1 MKTTCLSIALIGA
14 AFAASAQAQMPTMT
28 MTRAVRPAEPT
39 AIPLYQGTAPGSEG
53 ATQAE
58 VWTEAMGAEKWVRNI
73 TRPTLTP
80 FLPKKGTGNGA
91 AVLVVPGGG
100 FQFVSISNEGWPIA
114 QWLADHGVAAFVL
127 KYRTEK
133 TPDSE
138 AEFQKAMMA
147 RFQAPRTDAP
157 PAPEMTVA
165 VEIARADAQTALRM
179 IRSNA
184 AKWGIDTKRV
194 GMLGFSAGAMT
205 TMATTL
211 ANAPDARPDFIAPI
225 YGFMTPVTPPPSP
238 QPMFAALASDDPLF
252 GKQGFGLIESWKNA
266 GGSVE
271 LHFFEGGSHG
281 FGSHKKGTT
290 SDLWFDEYMAWMKA
304 RGFLKPAAK

>member
-1 MKTTCLSIALIGA
+1 MKTTCLSVALISA

-39 AIPLYQGTAPGSEG
+39 AIPLYQGAAPGSEG

-100 FQFVSISNEGWPIA
+100 FQFVSITNEGWPIA
-114 QWLADHGVAAFVL
+114 QWLVDHGVAAFVL
-127 KYRTEK
+127 KYRVEK

-138 AEFQKAMMA
+138 AEFSKLMVERFKA
-147 RFQAPRTDAP
+147 PSGDKGP
-157 PAPEMTVA
+157 SPEMFAT
-165 VEIARADAQTALRM
+165 IGLARADAQAALRM
-179 IRSNA
+179 IRGNA
-184 AKWGIDTKRV
+184 AKWGVDTKRV
-194 GMLGFSAGAMT
+194 GMVGFSAGAMT
-205 TMATTL
+205 TLATTL
-211 ANAPDARPDFIAPI
+211 ADDPTARPDFIAPI
-225 YGFMTPVTPPPSP
+225 YGVMTAVTPPPNP

-252 GKQGFGLIESWKNA
+252 NKQGFGLIESWQKA

-271 LHFFEGGSHG
+271 LHYYQGGSHG

-304 RGFLKPAAK
+304 KGFLKPAAK